1 MKNRKSSLNSFQ
13 ARPTLKHQLR
23 SEEHGQWQN
32 KDYAVRIGQNP
43 KRSHGLQRPNLDWRF
58 DCNRRL
64 SVNSQGNYFNNLSAF
79 GMEMRPLL
87 WVQGMRETNNFPSL
101 HLGNEICSKENRRSS
116 TKGSVYSR
124 SILTSTW
131 KPPSKWQW
139 DFFFVKA
146 VLWNICTKLWNPN

>member
-13 ARPTLKHQLR
+13 TRPTLKHQLR

-64 SVNSQGNYFNNLSAF
+64 SVNSQGNYFNNPSAF

-101 HLGNEICSKENRRSS
+101 HLENEICSKENRSSS

-139 DFFFVKA
+139 DFFFCRNRFMK
-146 VLWNICTKLWNPN
+146 